1 MSLNCTVTRRTLPDL
16 AIGDLDES
24 TRAEVLEHA
33 LDCEH
38 CFAELRFQRTLT
50 DAIEASPRTAS
61 PPVYFEGV
69 LAEVHRRMPRRAAP
83 VVSVRRLRLPEIP
96 KQAAAT
102 MGMMVLAAGWLSMLM
117 TANSPEE
124 TWRVFENGKRG
135 SGGAYHT
142 GAIASATSSN
152 VNAFRNVELVWAP
165 GLGLIN
171 ADSGL
176 LEMTA
181 DQLRELG
188 LTPLHLA
195 SGLAMIQ
202 GVGANP

>member
-1 MSLNCTVTRRTLPDL
+1 M

-24 TRAEVLEHA
+24 ARAEALEHV
-33 LDCEH
+33 LDCEA
-38 CFAELRFQRTLT
+38 CFGELRFQRKLH
-50 DAIEASPRTAS
+50 DAIEGMPRTAP

-69 LAEVHRRMPRRAAP
+69 LAEVHRRMPRRAAL

-96 KQAAAT
+96 KQVAAT
-102 MGMMVLAAGWLSMLM
+102 MGMMCLAAGWFSMLM
-117 TANSPEE
+117 TADSPEE
-124 TWRVFENGKRG
+124 TIHVFENGSRG
-135 SGGAYHT
+135 SSGGYLS
-142 GAIASATSSN
+142 GSFASSRSN
-152 VNAFRNVELVWAP
+152 DPNTFRNVELVWAP

-202 GVGANP
+202 GVGAQR